1 MKTNATFPSL
11 LAAATLLGIGSL
23 ATGQIN
29 MPNPGA
35 PGSPPDTAQRL
46 VSTTDLMV
54 DRQISRWLRQ
64 HYPGW
69 TADPHEFMEIGAE
82 RYAVVYITA
91 PNQSGRRVYFR
102 VMKNQNEDD
111 NFPSF

>member
-1 MKTNATFPSL
+1 MKTSRL
-11 LAAATLLGIGSL
+11 LVTAILLGLGSL

-35 PGSPPDTAQRL
+35 PGSSPDTAVRL
-46 VSTTDLMV
+46 VSTSDLMV

-69 TADPHEFMEIGAE
+69 SADPHEFMSIGTE

-91 PNQSGRRVYFR
+91 PNQGGRRVYFR

-111 NFPSF
+111 TFPSF

>member
-1 MKTNATFPSL
+1 MKTSKL
-11 LAAATLLGIGSL
+11 LAAAILLGLGSL
-23 ATGQIN
+23 AAGQIN

-35 PGSPPDTAQRL
+35 PGSSPDTAVRL
-46 VSTTDLMV
+46 VSTSDLMV

-69 TADPHEFMEIGAE
+69 TADPHEFMSIGTE

-91 PNQSGRRVYFR
+91 PNQGGRRVYFR

-111 NFPSF
+111 SFPSF

>member
-1 MKTNATFPSL
+1 MKTKFRFPAL
-11 LAAATLLGIGSL
+11 LAAATLLGLGTMAS
-23 ATGQIN
+23 GQIN

-35 PGSPPDTAQRL
+35 PGSSPDTAVRL
-46 VSTTDLMV
+46 VLTSDLMV

-69 TADPHEFMEIGAE
+69 TADPHEFMEIGSE
-82 RYAVVYITA
+82 RYAVVYISA
-91 PNQSGRRVYFR
+91 PNQGGRRVYFR